1 MRKAITRILMT
12 TWVLVATVM
21 LARLWLAYHYLFP
34 PIPQPFWIW
43 LTDLYGAA
51 DAEEVADVE
60 DLVALAFAF
69 AIVMLFT
76 LAARFAW
83 RKLENRPSAAELQ

>member
-1 MRKAITRILMT
+1 MRKVITRTLT
-12 TWVLVATVM
+12 ATWVFVATAM
-21 LARLWLAYHYLFP
+21 LARLWLIYHYLFP
-34 PIPQPFWIW
+34 RIPEPFWIW

-60 DLVALAFAF
+60 TLVALAFAF

-83 RKLENRPSAAELQ
+83 KKLENRPSAAEL